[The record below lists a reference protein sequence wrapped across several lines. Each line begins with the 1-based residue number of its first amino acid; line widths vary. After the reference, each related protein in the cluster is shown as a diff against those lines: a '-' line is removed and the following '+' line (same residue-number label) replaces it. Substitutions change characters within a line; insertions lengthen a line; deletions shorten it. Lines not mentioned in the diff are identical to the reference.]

1 MDLETAVSDLCACE
15 YPVEFETVLD
25 RCGDT
30 VVEFSNGESTPL
42 SEVVSVVDDYPTA
55 FQTEAELHTFIVSV
69 LPEASVG
76 RKQYDDRAGVSTR
89 SGDTVSF

>member
-1 MDLETAVSDLCACE
+1 M
-15 YPVEFETVLD
+15 
-25 RCGDT
+25 
-30 VVEFSNGESTPL
+30 PL